1 MRTFLGEIGI
11 GIHRLSKVVCHPQ
24 YGWAQSNLIR
34 AWMGQIGRGWKNSAF
49 LSWAGT
55 PLCAPGSQFS
65 RLRLQSSSC
74 VCSVVHS
81 CQTLCGPM
89 CCSPRGSS
97 VHGILQASILEQAA
111 IFYSGDLPHTGIK
124 PVSLAPPALAWRFF
138 TSEPPRKP
146 NLHQR
151 LPISWAFRLGLSY
164 TTSFPESPVGRWQNF
179 LASVNCTSKFFVI
192 NIVYTHLLVLFF

>member
-111 IFYSGDLPHTGIK
+111 IFYSRGPSPHRDQTC
-124 PVSLAPPALAWRFF
+124 VSGTSCIGMKILYQWATQEAQS
-138 TSEPPRKP
+138 TSEA
-146 NLHQR
+146 
-151 LPISWAFRLGLSY
+151 SYFLG
-164 TTSFPESPVGRWQNF
+164 F
-179 LASVNCTSKFFVI
+179 
-192 NIVYTHLLVLFF
+192 